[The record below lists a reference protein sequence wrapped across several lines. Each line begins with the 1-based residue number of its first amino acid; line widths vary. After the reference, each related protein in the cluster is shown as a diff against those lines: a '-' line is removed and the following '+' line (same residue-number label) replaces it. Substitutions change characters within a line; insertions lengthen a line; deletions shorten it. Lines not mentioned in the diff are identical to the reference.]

1 MPEGTDEWSWHR
13 GHLGSPFGTL
23 EDMGLLGWIVVG
35 LLAGAIARWIVRD
48 DRAGCIYTL
57 VVGVLGALIGGA
69 LMNAVDSTGVDEFSL
84 RSIGVAALGSVL
96 LLLVLQAL
104 AGRSDNRRRRKS

>member
-1 MPEGTDEWSWHR
+1 
-13 GHLGSPFGTL
+13 
-23 EDMGLLGWIVVG
+23 MGIVGWIVVG
-35 LLAGAIARWIVRD
+35 LLAGAIARWVVRD
-48 DRAGCIYTL
+48 DRSGCIYTM

-84 RSIGVAALGSVL
+84 RSIGVAALGAIL

-104 AGRSDNRRRRKS
+104 AGRDRRRRPGAR